1 MKEENNTHQIDGI
14 SIQIPIKIKLEA
26 IEKVLQQKLVGFKI
40 QKEEGSGKQFGEIL
54 SLELFPGEV
63 GYDVCIR
70 QEVLMKTVLFNNRK
84 ISFSFQV
91 KLGYDEDTQELKIEN
106 YKADGEHKTWL
117 TNKLLKL
124 IMTMLFKKK
133 LGGTSG
139 FLLTPKLNEMLD
151 QLNEKL
157 ENIIEVKK
165 GIRLFGAINSFKI
178 IDLYFKETGL
188 IALVSLKG
196 DLAAE
201 VSEIE
206 LPD

>member
-1 MKEENNTHQIDGI
+1 
-14 SIQIPIKIKLEA
+14 
-26 IEKVLQQKLVGFKI
+26 
-40 QKEEGSGKQFGEIL
+40 
-54 SLELFPGEV
+54 
-63 GYDVCIR
+63 
-70 QEVLMKTVLFNNRK
+70 MKTVLFNNRK

-133 LGGTSG
+133 LGGTSK

>member
-1 MKEENNTHQIDGI
+1 
-14 SIQIPIKIKLEA
+14 
-26 IEKVLQQKLVGFKI
+26 
-40 QKEEGSGKQFGEIL
+40 
-54 SLELFPGEV
+54 
-63 GYDVCIR
+63 
-70 QEVLMKTVLFNNRK
+70 
-84 ISFSFQV
+84 
-91 KLGYDEDTQELKIEN
+91 
-106 YKADGEHKTWL
+106 
-117 TNKLLKL
+117 
-124 IMTMLFKKK
+124 MLFKKK
-133 LGGTSG
+133 LGGTSK